1 VAINGEGSLDL
12 VIRDRVMEHIEP
24 FVGALDEAVASPSA
38 DALEDVR
45 TTADELMR
53 AIAGVMIELPSSQ
66 AR

>member
-1 VAINGEGSLDL
+1 MVNGEGSLGP
-12 VIRDRVMEHIEP
+12 VVRDRVMGHIEP
-24 FVGALDEAVASPSA
+24 FVHALDEAVARQSA
-38 DALEDVR
+38 ETLEDVR